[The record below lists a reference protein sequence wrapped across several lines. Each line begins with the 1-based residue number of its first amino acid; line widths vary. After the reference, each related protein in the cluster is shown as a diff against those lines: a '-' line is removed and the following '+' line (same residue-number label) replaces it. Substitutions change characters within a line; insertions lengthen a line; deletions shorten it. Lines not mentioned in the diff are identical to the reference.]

1 MCGGLMMKYPVM
13 LDIRGKK
20 VVIIGGGKVALRK
33 AKGLIAAAADV
44 LVIGST
50 VLPEIKALNVQFLE
64 EVYRKEHL
72 SGAFMVFICTDNRE
86 VNQAVLQD
94 VSSEQ
99 LVNDTTN
106 QSNSDFFNMATVAKK
121 ELVVGISTGGR
132 NPGYAK
138 KVKQEVA
145 ELVEKL
151 ATEEIGNRVKK
162 ELKP

>member
-1 MCGGLMMKYPVM
+1 MMKYPVM

-33 AKGLIAAAADV
+33 AKGLVAAAADV
-44 LVIGST
+44 LVIGLT

-64 EVYRKEHL
+64 EAYRKEYL

-99 LVNDTTN
+99 LVNDATN
-106 QSNSDFFNMATVAKK
+106 QSNSDFFNMATVAKN
-121 ELVVGISTGGR
+121 ELVVGISTGGE

-145 ELVEKL
+145 ELVENL
-151 ATEEIGNRVKK
+151 ATEEIANRVKK
-162 ELKP
+162 S